1 MSVSQIVG
9 VLGVAQLNDRLV
21 LIDDVDHEELWQPA
35 WGIRTGESDNEL
47 EMEANSDYLAT
58 AIIGLQGFFT
68 LKGQEAMGVGS
79 IEYPVAERKRL
90 ARL

>member
-1 MSVSQIVG
+1 MSVSLIVS

-47 EMEANSDYLAT
+47 EMETNCRHSHNRASGILYA
-58 AIIGLQGFFT
+58 QGS
-68 LKGQEAMGVGS
+68 GS
-79 IEYPVAERKRL
+79 NGSGFNRVSGS
-90 ARL
+90 